1 MPAWRID
8 KRPQAPQTF
17 TASKCCS
24 SSNDP
29 TGLARPVSRASHARS
44 WLQVGMKKTHVWCC
58 RSHWPVLHLLQGD
71 FTLDGV
77 FPEVRDNVELVQGL
91 FSKSLPPFL
100 AGHYRKRHPRDVT
113 FLHIDCDLYHGECSV
128 FIHSMQSDTR
138 ACLHSAAWSLRTLM
152 W

>member
-1 MPAWRID
+1 M
-8 KRPQAPQTF
+8 
-17 TASKCCS
+17 
-24 SSNDP
+24 
-29 TGLARPVSRASHARS
+29 
-44 WLQVGMKKTHVWCC
+44 
-58 RSHWPVLHLLQGD
+58 
-71 FTLDGV
+71 DGV

-138 ACLHSAAWSLRTLM
+138 ACLHSAAWSLKPSFGSTAMILYDLLPDTYLALAEDKTVATICNQL
-152 W
+152 WLLS